1 MFAEPRCIDSRNG
14 PDTARPR
21 SHPERRAWSV
31 PHPEIQRG
39 TRILNE
45 SAALEKGRTR
55 NCAYEGIECVRM
67 SLAALSRAF
76 SQGAAARRN
85 YGAPRA
91 DLAFVQPTSAAALIR
106 GGANRASN
114 AGRAKLTGL
123 CS

>member
-1 MFAEPRCIDSRNG
+1 MLG
-14 PDTARPR
+14 PFQ
-21 SHPERRAWSV
+21 
-31 PHPEIQRG
+31 HPEIQRG

-55 NCAYEGIECVRM
+55 NWAYEGIECVRM

-91 DLAFVQPTSAAALIR
+91 DLAFVQPTSAAALYPR
-106 GGANRASN
+106 RSQSSFEC
-114 AGRAKLTGL
+114 R
-123 CS
+123 